1 MELDVWNLSASLHV
15 SDRRVER
22 DAERIFREIT
32 QRVSRAA
39 NRFYETSELSRL
51 NVARAINASDDFIA
65 LWRAADRAV
74 TLTQGACNPA
84 VLPALLA
91 WGYDRDFDEI
101 DHRDLALQPQVGPAQ
116 WEGVHVDEVR
126 GRVELDDGV
135 LLDLGSSAKAWTCD
149 LIADTIAPLTGVAVE
164 IGGDVAVRGTS
175 PDGGVWAIGLSDSL
189 LVGPSGPRVG
199 LAHGGVATSSRKI
212 RQWRVNGERVNHVI
226 DPATG
231 RPVAGELTAVTVTA
245 ATCLEANA
253 FSTAALVWGR
263 RDSLSR
269 ISQHGWSAR
278 AVCEDGS
285 IITAGP
291 WPSEET
297 AA

>member
-1 MELDVWNLSASLHV
+1 
-15 SDRRVER
+15 
-22 DAERIFREIT
+22 
-32 QRVSRAA
+32 
-39 NRFYETSELSRL
+39 
-51 NVARAINASDDFIA
+51 
-65 LWRAADRAV
+65 
-74 TLTQGACNPA
+74 
-84 VLPALLA
+84 
-91 WGYDRDFDEI
+91 
-101 DHRDLALQPQVGPAQ
+101 
-116 WEGVHVDEVR
+116 VDER
-126 GRVELDDGV
+126 RHRVELDDGV
-135 LLDLGSSAKAWTCD
+135 LLDFGSSAKAWTCD
-149 LIADTIAPLTGVAVE
+149 LIADTIAPLCGVAVE

-189 LVGPSGPRVG
+189 LVARGPRIG
-199 LAHGGVATSSRKI
+199 LAHGGVATSSRRI
-212 RQWRVNGERVNHVI
+212 RQWRVNGQRVNHVI
-226 DPATG
+226 DPTTG
-231 RPVAGELTAVTVTA
+231 LPVAGDLETVTVTA

-263 RDSLSR
+263 RDALSR

>member
-22 DAERIFREIT
+22 DAESIFREIT
-32 QRVSRAA
+32 ERVSRAA
-39 NRFYETSELSRL
+39 NRFDETSELSRL
-51 NVARAINASDDFIA
+51 NVARAIDASDDFIA

-175 PDGGVWAIGLSDSL
+175 PDGGVWVIGLSDSL
-189 LVGPSGPRVG
+189 LVAPSGPRIG

-231 RPVAGELTAVTVTA
+231 RPVAGELAAVTVTA

-285 IITAGP
+285 VITAGS

>member
-22 DAERIFREIT
+22 DAESIFREIT
-32 QRVSRAA
+32 ERVSRAA
-39 NRFYETSELSRL
+39 NRFDETSELSRL
-51 NVARAINASDDFIA
+51 NVARAIDASDDFIA

-175 PDGGVWAIGLSDSL
+175 PDGGVWVIGLSDSL
-189 LVGPSGPRVG
+189 LVGPSGPRIG

-231 RPVAGELTAVTVTA
+231 RPVAGELAAVTVTA

-269 ISQHGWSAR
+269 ISQHGWTAR

-285 IITAGP
+285 VITAGS